1 MPQNQ
6 YDKERA
12 VVQTV
17 LESVSQA
24 AGRESG
30 FVQRASKVTAARFV
44 QMLVLSCLERADAA
58 LEDMVE
64 VGRDLG
70 VEVTASG
77 LDQRITDEAVH
88 LLQCVLQALVAQ
100 SQRVTPGESA
110 LLQRFAAVY
119 LEDSTYLSLPEH
131 MASCLRGS
139 GGNASAAGAKVW
151 LVYEYRSGTL
161 QALEVI
167 EGCHPDQAC
176 PLPALAGGAG
186 CLYLFDLGF
195 YSLLRLQQITEQKAY
210 FVCRH
215 HLQTAVYDG
224 DGQRLDV
231 EQLLQQISG
240 DQAEFAVQ
248 LGAKMRLPVRLLCQ
262 RLPATAVAKRQQR
275 ARSDAQRMRRK
286 LSPSKLRLAHWNLFL
301 TNVPMTTW
309 SLEQA
314 LLSYRLRWQVELLFK
329 LAKSQAGL
337 HRFGPWR
344 SARILCQL
352 YAHLIALV
360 LAHFLLGPLR
370 FSAPRELSLPKA
382 FAILQ
387 RLTPLLA
394 LAIAEAW
401 RPFHTFYDRL
411 RAHCQH
417 ALKDKRRRN
426 PSTYSRLLTIHA

>member
-6 YDKERA
+6 YHKVRV

-17 LESVSQA
+17 LESVSRT

-30 FVQRASKVTAARFV
+30 FVQRASKVTAERFV

-77 LDQRITDEAVH
+77 LDQRITDEAVR

-100 SQRVTPGESA
+100 SQRVTPAECA
-110 LLQRFAAVY
+110 VLQSFAAVY

-131 MASCLRGS
+131 LANCLRGS

-151 LVYEYRSGTL
+151 LVYEYLSGTL
-161 QALEVI
+161 HALEVM
-167 EGCHPDQAC
+167 EGCCPDQAC
-176 PLPALAGGAG
+176 PLPAVAGGAG
-186 CLYLFDLGF
+186 SLYLFDLGF
-195 YSLLRLQQITEQKAY
+195 YSLPRLQHIVEQKAY

-231 EQLLQQISG
+231 EQWLQQFGG
-240 DQAEFAVQ
+240 DQADLAVH
-248 LGAKMRLPVRLLCQ
+248 LGAKRRLPVRLLCQ
-262 RLPATAVAKRQQR
+262 RLPPSVVAKRQER
-275 ARSDAQRMRRK
+275 ARRDAQRMRRT
-286 LSPSKLRLAHWNLFL
+286 LSPTKVRLLPWNIFL
-301 TNVPMTTW
+301 TNVSASTW

-314 LLSYRLRWQVELLFK
+314 LLTYRLRWQVELLFK

-337 HRFGPWR
+337 DRCGPWR
-344 SARILCQL
+344 TPRVLCQL

-360 LAHFLLGPLR
+360 LAQVLLGPLR

-394 LAIAEAW
+394 LAIAEGW
-401 RPFHTFYDRL
+401 RTFHTFYDRL
-411 RAHCQH
+411 SAHCRH
-417 ALKDKRRRN
+417 ALKDKRRRI
-426 PSTYSRLLTIHA
+426 PSTYSRLLAMNA